1 METAALQVVFYSTG
15 HGFGHAS
22 RDFEVVRA
30 VHALAPHATLHLR
43 TSVAPWFIA
52 ASLDGVPHHVTL
64 ATLDVGISQPNS
76 ITQDLPATAEAC
88 EALLARRDALITAER
103 AALRDLGADLVV
115 SDIPA
120 VPFAAAEAEGIAAVA
135 LGNFTWSWI
144 YRHLVTAE
152 PRLGPV
158 ADAFDDD
165 YRRAGTLLRLPF
177 HGGDEVAAPFRR
189 VIDLPMV
196 ARRSRLDVA
205 EARRRL
211 GLDAFRPTA
220 LLSFGGLGPS
230 EIDIDRLSR
239 TPDWLFLITPP
250 GPRREEPNVRVV
262 GTDEMVGRG
271 LRFEDLV
278 RACDVVASKPG
289 YGIVSECIVNETRL
303 LYTSR
308 GAFAEYPMLVKGIE
322 THGVS
327 RFIDNETLR
336 AGDWSD
342 ALDDLMRH
350 PRRPCA
356 VASDGA
362 ATAARLLMERVS

>member
-1 METAALQVVFYSTG
+1 M
-15 HGFGHAS
+15 
-22 RDFEVVRA
+22 
-30 VHALAPHATLHLR
+30 HALAPHTRIHLR
-43 TSVAPWFIA
+43 TTVAPWFIA
-52 ASLDGVPHHVTL
+52 ASLDGVPHDVTPVTL
-64 ATLDVGISQPNS
+64 DIGICQPNS
-76 ITQDLPATAEAC
+76 ITQDLPATAAAC
-88 EALLARRDALITAER
+88 EALMARRDALVAAER

-120 VPFAAAEAEGIAAVA
+120 LPFAAAEAEGIAAMA

-144 YRHLVTAE
+144 YRNLVADE

-165 YRRAGTLLRLPF
+165 YRRAEALLRLPF
-177 HGGDEVAAPFRR
+177 HGGDEVAAAFRR

-196 ARRSRLDVA
+196 ARRSDLETND
-205 EARRRL
+205 ARRRL
-211 GLDAFRPTA
+211 GIDGGRPTV

-230 EIDIDRLSR
+230 EIDIDRLAR
-239 TPDWLFLITPP
+239 TPDWLFLVTPP
-250 GPRREEPNVRVV
+250 GPRREAENVRVV
-262 GTDEMVGRG
+262 GTEEMMARG

-289 YGIVSECIVNETRL
+289 YGIVSECIANETRL

-308 GAFAEYPMLVKGIE
+308 GDFAEYPMLVEGIE

-336 AGDWSD
+336 AGDWAD
-342 ALDDLMRH
+342 ALNALMAH

-356 VASDGA
+356 VATDGA
-362 ATAARLLMERVS
+362 ETAARLLLERVA